1 MKVCPNCGRT
11 YASENASF
19 CPQCGVRLVDGE
31 GTQQAGSGSQMDA
44 VSPAA
49 GIPDASF
56 NASNLGYAV
65 ASSGVAGSMAAA
77 VETLKRIAAIA
88 GIIAAIFALVPLS
101 WLCLDGSA
109 VSSTADEIDD
119 IRMSVNSS
127 YNESSAVNLGW
138 GNPDIDN
145 LASYINQSEEDYRHL
160 GAGGSG
166 VDVSGFN
173 GIEQTLTILWVLSIA
188 GGVLYLISIKLHKR
202 TLRLIGAAV
211 VAVAALAALI
221 ATARA
226 NASIASCL
234 NALASQVASLN
245 RSGYASQLAGY
256 AQQTCITQPFTS
268 WVALLGIMF
277 SEATMAYLRKNGQD
291 A

>member
-1 MKVCPNCGRT
+1 MKVCPKCGRA

-19 CPQCGVRLVDGE
+19 CPQCGVKLVDGE
-31 GTQQAGSGSQMDA
+31 GAQQAGPGPQMDA
-44 VSPAA
+44 SVPQGGMPGTSFSAPSP
-49 GIPDASF
+49 
-56 NASNLGYAV
+56 GYAA
-65 ASSGVAGSMAAA
+65 ASSGTAGSMAAA
-77 VETLKRIAAIA
+77 MESLKRIALIV
-88 GIIAAIFALVPLS
+88 GIVAAIVALIPLGG
-101 WLCLDGSA
+101 LCIDDS
-109 VSSTADEIDD
+109 VISSTADGIDD
-119 IRMSVNSS
+119 VRMSVDKSYYTSS
-127 YNESSAVNLGW
+127 VSNLRW
-138 GNPDIDN
+138 GSRNISD
-145 LASYINQSEEDYRHL
+145 LASYINQSEEDYREL
-160 GAGGSG
+160 GATGSG

-234 NALASQVASLN
+234 NALASQLTPLN
-245 RSGYASQLAGY
+245 RSEYASQLSGY
-256 AQQTCITQPFTS
+256 AQQACITQPFTS

-277 SEATMAYLRKNGQD
+277 SEATMAYLRKGGQD